1 MQGAM
6 RDASVL
12 RRMAVRAASRNEQ
25 SPQTPL
31 TVLPALSVVRFDVG
45 WANGPIPNERESC
58 CVPPSGSHYLGGRL
72 KLTAP
77 ATDASLCGPMGDQVE
92 ASST

>member
-6 RDASVL
+6 RAASVL
-12 RRMAVRAASRNEQ
+12 RRMEVRAASRDEQ

-45 WANGPIPNERESC
+45 WA
-58 CVPPSGSHYLGGRL
+58 
-72 KLTAP
+72 
-77 ATDASLCGPMGDQVE
+77 
-92 ASST
+92 